1 MKWNKS
7 FMKMLNKTG
16 PNMEPCG
23 TPLCK
28 STQELRQL
36 PILTRCLRRL
46 RLSAMSSQA
55 GIEKNICV

>member
-7 FMKMLNKTG
+7 FMKILNKTG

-28 STQELRQL
+28 SAQELRQL
-36 PILTRCLRRL
+36 PILTRSLRRL
-46 RLSAMSSQA
+46 R
-55 GIEKNICV
+55 